1 MIMMNVMNN
10 ELYNAIRIGIIT
22 GAGDYK
28 VICYLESWAIYRPE
42 PATSSP
48 SDVDPQGCTHV
59 IYSFLGLDKT
69 LLTVSV
75 LDHDYD
81 VIRGIFFLSL
91 FLIMNLLQVFQDCNF

>member
-1 MIMMNVMNN
+1 MAFAFTF
-10 ELYNAIRIGIIT
+10 AIA
-22 GAGDYK
+22 GADDYK
-28 VICYLESWAIYRPE
+28 VVCYLESWAIYRPE

-48 SDVDPQGCTHV
+48 LDVDPQGCTHV

-81 VIRGIFFLSL
+81 VIRGISFSFSDFF
-91 FLIMNLLQVFQDCNF
+91 FDVK